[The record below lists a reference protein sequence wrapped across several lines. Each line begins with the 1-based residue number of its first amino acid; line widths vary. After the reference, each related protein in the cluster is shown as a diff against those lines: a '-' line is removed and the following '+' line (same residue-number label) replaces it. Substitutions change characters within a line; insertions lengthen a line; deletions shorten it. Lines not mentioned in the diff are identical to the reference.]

1 MANKRKL
8 EADNSSL
15 RLWQEAY
22 YREKNRA
29 DSYEKS
35 LLRWRKSFDEVDARE
50 TESWRQVNE
59 LSQKVTGLTNSL
71 ARRDKHIATLT
82 QQIKEA
88 KAKRD
93 QRVAYL
99 TAYIEAFD
107 PDNRYDVARLL
118 AEYKKLYNAY
128 TIARQYA
135 DTPAGKDEL
144 AMRLDSELW
153 DFVQSQCDGN
163 YWVARQSTTGRGFRL
178 HNTSDG
184 GYWRDG
190 GDPVGVGTTAR
201 EAVLDLAKQIDN
213 YKEPAD

>member
-153 DFVQSQCDGN
+153 DFVQSQGNGN

>member
-1 MANKRKL
+1 MADTSKQ
-8 EADNSSL
+8 EANAITL
-15 RLWQEAY
+15 KLWQEAY

-35 LLRWRKSFDEVDARE
+35 LLHWRKSFDEVDARE
-50 TESWRQVNE
+50 TEAWRQVNE
-59 LSQKVTGLTNSL
+59 LKQKVTGLMNSL
-71 ARRDKHIATLT
+71 ARRDKHIAVLT
-82 QQIKEA
+82 QQIKDA

-107 PDNRYDVARLL
+107 PDNRYDVKRLL
-118 AEYKKLYNAY
+118 AEYKKLYDAY
-128 TIARQYA
+128 TIARQYV
-135 DTPAGKDEL
+135 DTPAGQCEL
-144 AMRLDSELW
+144 AMRLDNELW
-153 DFVQSQCDGN
+153 DFVQSQGNGN